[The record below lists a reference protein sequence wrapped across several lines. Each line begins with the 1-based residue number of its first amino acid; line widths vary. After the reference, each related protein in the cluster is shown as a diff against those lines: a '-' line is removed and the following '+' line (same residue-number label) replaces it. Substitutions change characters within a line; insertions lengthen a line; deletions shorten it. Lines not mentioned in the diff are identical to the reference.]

1 MTLKKLN
8 VGCGRNILPGWENLD
23 SYPLPGVNIVA
34 DLDACGQTPLP
45 LADASVDTLKGVL
58 IAAGSRFA
66 SHDPTTWGEQAK
78 LAAAGDWDGFKKL
91 TDELVAGKRK

>member
-8 VGCGRNILPGWENLD
+8 VGCGRNILAGWENLD

-45 LADASVDTLKGVL
+45 LADARSTSFCCRTSWSTS
-58 IAAGSRFA
+58 ATCCR
-66 SHDPTTWGEQAK
+66 
-78 LAAAGDWDGFKKL
+78 
-91 TDELVAGKRK
+91 